1 MSTRTG
7 EDRILTIPNVL
18 SIVRLSLI
26 PVFIWLLF
34 GRESRAGAAV
44 LLAALGATD
53 WVDGFVARRFDQV
66 STLGK
71 ILDPV
76 ADRLLLGTAVI
87 CVLIDGSVP
96 LIVAIPL
103 IIREAL
109 VAGTTLVL
117 AGMGARRIDVTFWGK
132 AGTFANMCA
141 FPLFLVG
148 NDEAVGVHDIALVLA
163 WIAAALGFAFG
174 WYSAAKYVPLARQ
187 ALAEGRSAKGGPPP
201 G

>member
-7 EDRILTIPNVL
+7 EDRLLTVPNVV
-18 SIVRLSLI
+18 SVVRLCLI
-26 PVFIWLLF
+26 PVFVWLLF

-44 LLAALGATD
+44 LLGALGATD
-53 WVDGFVARRFDQV
+53 WVDGFVARRYDQV
-66 STLGK
+66 TTFGK
-71 ILDPV
+71 MLDPV

-103 IIREAL
+103 MVREAL
-109 VAGTTLVL
+109 VAGTVLVL
-117 AGMGARRIDVTFWGK
+117 ASMGAKRIDVTFWGK

-148 NDEAVGVHDIALVLA
+148 NDNDVPLHDIAYVLA
-163 WIAAALGFAFG
+163 WIAAVLGFAFS
-174 WYSAAKYVPLARQ
+174 WYSAAKYIPLAKR
-187 ALAEGRSAKGGPPP
+187 ALADGRSVKDGPPP